1 MHNAETEHNSIELVI
16 RYIDQNYNR
25 NITLDELSKIAHF
38 SSQYLSK
45 VFHQTTGLTIKS
57 YITLKRIESAKYLLK
72 NSKLSIQEIAVSC
85 GFPNL
90 SHFDR
95 VFKQQTG
102 FSPIS
107 YRND

>member
-1 MHNAETEHNSIELVI
+1 MQSNNAIDPVI
-16 RYIDQNYNR
+16 HYIDQNYNK
-25 NITLDELSKIAHF
+25 NITLEELAQIAHF
-38 SSQYLSK
+38 SSPYLSK
-45 VFHQTTGLTIKS
+45 VFHQATGLTIKT
-57 YITLKRIESAKYLLK
+57 YITLKRIENAKHLLK

-102 FSPIS
+102 MSPVS
-107 YRND
+107 YRNN